1 MRALLLNGSVRGAD
15 GDTAVALAR
24 ARAALAAY
32 GDDVDELVLA
42 TCAEDLDAIRARVFA
57 ADAFVFGTGTYW
69 SSWGSPLQR
78 FLELATPWEA
88 GPEFVGKPAIALV
101 TMDSVGGVDVAAR
114 LLTTLSLF
122 GCCVPPFGTVV
133 LSRTGQA
140 VVDRPGFEDV
150 WRLDDVDVAVANLR
164 ALADVRGRFAAWP
177 VERARAV
184 RGAFPRPGPLD
195 LGLPSTLRA
204 R

>member
-24 ARAALAAY
+24 ARAALTAH
-32 GDDVDELVLA
+32 GDEVDELVLA
-42 TCAEDLDAIRARVFA
+42 TCEEDLDAIRARLVA
-57 ADAFVFGTGTYW
+57 ADVFVFGTGTYW

-114 LLTTLSLF
+114 LLTTLSLL

-140 VVDRPGFEDV
+140 VVDQPGFEDV

-164 ALADVRGRFAAWP
+164 ALADVRGRFTAWP

-184 RGAFPRPGPLD
+184 HGVFPRPGRLD
-195 LGLPSTLRA
+195 LGLPSTLRG